1 MQRQMDWHQPVVK
14 LLISSKASQ
23 TQYLSQTSST
33 IKISFVL
40 NLLPRPFYLK
50 RKRSMYMVY
59 MVSQKELPVVFWDI
73 ELPTT
78 FYWDTLYVCN
88 NYARSQPIHLST
100 GELGWP
106 DKICGNL
113 WQSRPCPCYC
123 HGSLGKPATMNT
135 FSSVA
140 THMEMRNI
148 STNKSIWYNWLNWY
162 YLLKWFKLE
171 FSQFEN
177 HWMWIASCSCH
188 IVDNLWKKLFSQIL
202 QVIWF

>member
-1 MQRQMDWHQPVVK
+1 M
-14 LLISSKASQ
+14 
-23 TQYLSQTSST
+23 
-33 IKISFVL
+33 
-40 NLLPRPFYLK
+40 
-50 RKRSMYMVY
+50 
-59 MVSQKELPVVFWDI
+59 PVVFWDI
-73 ELPTT
+73 ELLAT
-78 FYWDTLYVCN
+78 FYWDSLYVCN

-113 WQSRPCPCYC
+113 WQSHPCPCYC
-123 HGSLGKPATMNT
+123 HGSLGKPAITNK

-140 THMEMRNI
+140 THMEVRNI
-148 STNKSIWYNWLNWY
+148 STNKFIWYNWLNWH

-202 QVIWF
+202 QVIWFWPLALAQSIINRSDELLTYIYLWTKKELQMKTSHKKPN